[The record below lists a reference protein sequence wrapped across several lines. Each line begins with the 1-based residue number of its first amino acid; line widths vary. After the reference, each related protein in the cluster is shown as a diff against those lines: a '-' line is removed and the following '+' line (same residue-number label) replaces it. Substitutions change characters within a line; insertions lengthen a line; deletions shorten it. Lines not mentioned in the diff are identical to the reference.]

1 MRNNWARSKTN
12 NGKKR
17 TATEISTEDP
27 EVDDDPADNNP
38 TPKGTT
44 TAHFIKFMN
53 ELLS

>member
-1 MRNNWARSKTN
+1 KKKKAN

-17 TATEISTEDP
+17 TATETSTKDP
-27 EVDDDPADNNP
+27 EVDDDPADNKP
-38 TPKGTT
+38 TPKGTA